1 MTVAPTAE
9 AAQAPART
17 PRPEV
22 GTETPLDLQGWRQAI
37 TEDPMAAS
45 DMLCLLHRPVGN
57 HDDLI
62 EVLHSAVLLAARHVE
77 GVAHA
82 SVTAA
87 LGSEPAEPFTAA
99 TSDLAAW
106 DFDEQQYALGDGPC
120 LQAMRTHTVVALS
133 HTQLQQRWP
142 ALGGS
147 TTNHLQQ
154 FLSIPLSATATPR
167 LSLNL
172 YAGTPGTFSQHPSP
186 LLRLL
191 SELLTRAVT
200 EYSTLQQAVD
210 LTHQLRAALE
220 AQAPI
225 EQAKGILMA
234 THHVT
239 ADAGSALLRQRSQ
252 HSHSKLRDVAAALVA
267 SYSHQ
272 PPPTPQ
278 KPDSPDD
285 TATDLRLTLS
295 DGGFR

>member
-9 AAQAPART
+9 TAQVRAGT
-17 PRPEV
+17 PQPGV
-22 GTETPLDLQGWRQAI
+22 GTETPLDLQQWRRVI

-45 DMLCLLHRPVGN
+45 DMLCSLHRPVGN

-62 EVLHSAVLLAARHVE
+62 EVLHSAVLLARRYVE
-77 GVAHA
+77 GVTHA

-87 LGSEPAEPFTAA
+87 LGSEPAEPFTTA
-99 TSDLAAW
+99 TSDLIAW

-120 LQAMRTHTVVALS
+120 LQAMRTHTVVTLS
-133 HTQLQQRWP
+133 HAQLQQRWP
-142 ALGGS
+142 GLGGP

-154 FLSIPLSATATPR
+154 FHSVPLSATATPR

-186 LLRLL
+186 LLCLL

-220 AQAPI
+220 ARAPI

-234 THHVT
+234 THHVS
-239 ADAGSALLRQRSQ
+239 ADAGSALLRQQSKQ
-252 HSHSKLRDVAAALVA
+252 SHTKLRDVAAALVA
-267 SYSHQ
+267 TYSHQ
-272 PPPTPQ
+272 PLPSPRA
-278 KPDSPDD
+278 PDAPD
-285 TATDLRLTLS
+285 ATGLRLTPS
-295 DGGFR
+295 DGGSR